1 MTPEQA
7 LVDLFCSNFM
17 AYYKAH
23 AAHVNIVWRNFYSDH
38 KQLQKIYEDL
48 QAEIDTIAEF
58 LRTLEAEM
66 PLNLSDTMLGS
77 MIPDNLQKQTEND
90 GLDFIESTY
99 QDLETLI
106 DIHQDLEEACES
118 REYNHIA
125 NYAQDRVRVLN
136 RFCWQLRS
144 TLAK

>member
-7 LVDLFCSNFM
+7 LLDLFCSNFM

-23 AAHVNIVWRNFYSDH
+23 AAHVNIVGRNFYSDH

-77 MIPDNLQKQTEND
+77 MIPDNLQKQIEDD

-106 DIHQDLEEACES
+106 DIHQDLEEACED

-136 RFCWQLRS
+136 KFCWQLRS

>member
-23 AAHVNIVWRNFYSDH
+23 AAHVNIVGRNFYSDH

-58 LRTLEAEM
+58 LRTLETEM

-77 MIPDNLQKQTEND
+77 MIPDNLQKQIEND

-106 DIHQDLEEACES
+106 DIHQDLEEACEG

-125 NYAQDRVRVLN
+125 NYAQDRVRTLQ

>member
-7 LVDLFCSNFM
+7 LLDLFCSNFV

-23 AAHVNIVWRNFYSDH
+23 AAHVNIVGRNFYSDH

-77 MIPDNLQKQTEND
+77 MIPDNLQKQIEDD

-106 DIHQDLEEACES
+106 DIYQDLEEACES
-118 REYNHIA
+118 REYLHIA

>member
-7 LVDLFCSNFM
+7 LLDLFCSNFM

-23 AAHVNIVWRNFYSDH
+23 ASHVNIVGRNFYSDH

-66 PLNLSDTMLGS
+66 PLTLSETMQGS
-77 MIPDNLQKQTEND
+77 MIPDNLEPQLEDD
-90 GLDFIESTY
+90 GLDFISSTLM
-99 QDLETLI
+99 DLESLV
-106 DIHQDLEEACES
+106 DIHQDLEEACS
-118 REYNHIA
+118 DREYNHIA